1 MGNQIT
7 PVILKLGG
15 SVISIKGK
23 PSTPD
28 NEAISRLAGEIAAS
42 NVGSSI
48 IVHGGGS
55 FGHPTAYAYKI
66 KEGYKDSSQLIGFSK
81 THQAMTILNNL
92 VIDALI
98 MKNLPAV
105 AVQPSSY
112 IITENGRIKNPDFTS
127 IEKMLNLGL
136 IPVLYGDAVFDSK
149 LVFTILSGDQLVS
162 FLSSYFHA
170 KKIVLGVD
178 VDGLYTS
185 DPKINPAAKL
195 LNEVTL
201 DELKALLSKI
211 GASNFTDVTGGMY
224 GKMVEMIPALEKGA
238 EVIVVNAGM
247 PGRVFR
253 ALRDMD
259 VLGTVI
265 RGA

>member
-1 MGNQIT
+1 LGNQIT
-7 PVILKLGG
+7 PIILKLGG
-15 SVISIKGK
+15 SVISIKGEL
-23 PSTPD
+23 STPN

-42 NVGSSI
+42 NVDSSI

-55 FGHPTAYAYKI
+55 FGHPTAYAHKI
-66 KEGYKDSSQLIGFSK
+66 KDGYKDPSQLIGFSK

-92 VIDALI
+92 VINALI

-105 AVQPSSY
+105 TVQPSSY
-112 IITENGRIKNPDFTS
+112 IITENGRINNPNFAS
-127 IEKMLNLGL
+127 VEKMLNLGL
-136 IPVLYGDAVFDSK
+136 TPVLHGDVVFDSK

-162 FLSSYFHA
+162 VLSNYFHV
-170 KKIVLGVD
+170 KKIILGVD

-185 DPKINPAAKL
+185 DPRIDSTAKL

-201 DELKALLSKI
+201 DELKKLLSKI
-211 GASNFTDVTGGMY
+211 GASDFIDVTGGMY
-224 GKMVEMIPALEKGA
+224 GKMFEMIPAIENGA
-238 EVIVVNAGM
+238 EVIVVNAGV

-253 ALRDMD
+253 ALRNME
-259 VLGTVI
+259 VLGTVM

>member
-7 PVILKLGG
+7 PVVLKLGG
-15 SVISIKGK
+15 SVISAKGK

-42 NVGSSI
+42 NVNSLI

-66 KEGYKDSSQLIGFSK
+66 KEGYKDTSQLIGFSK
-81 THQAMTILNNL
+81 THQSMTILNNL

-98 MKNLPAV
+98 MKNLPVV
-105 AVQPSSY
+105 AMQPSSY

-127 IEKMLNLGL
+127 IEKMLDLCL
-136 IPVLYGDAVFDSK
+136 IPVLYGDVVFDSK
-149 LVFTILSGDQLVS
+149 LVFTILSGDQLASV
-162 FLSSYFHA
+162 LSSYFHA
-170 KKIVLGVD
+170 KKIILGVD

-185 DPKINPAAKL
+185 DPKIYPAAKL

-201 DELKALLSKI
+201 DELKTLLSEI
-211 GASNFTDVTGGMY
+211 GTSDFTDVTGGMY
-224 GKMVEMIPALEKGA
+224 GKMVEMISALEKGA

-247 PGRVFR
+247 PGRIFR
-253 ALRDMD
+253 ALRGMD
-259 VLGTVI
+259 VLGTII
-265 RGA
+265 RGV